1 MTQAS
6 TSRSS
11 LYRRSFGPEAFN
23 DHDGTKIRFLRA
35 LEDMRERAFTLSN
48 ETARDLPE
56 LTQHDGSHMTAL
68 WEVADLIAGPEI
80 TLNPAEA
87 FVLGASILV
96 HDLAMSNAAYH
107 VSGAAIRE
115 RREWPDALAHEL
127 RKEYNRSPYTSELA
141 SPPADIAQRA
151 EKVLL
156 RSLHAEL
163 AEQLPLGSWKA
174 LDSSIV
180 NLIVDPE
187 LRSAYG
193 RLIGQV
199 AASHH
204 WNHDELVTRLAS
216 PVGAPGF
223 APVEWKVDTL
233 LIACLLRTAD
243 SAHLDSTRA
252 PDLLAA
258 VRNLPTSSKE
268 HWIFQSRFQRPYL
281 NNGRLVFTAPDGF
294 SQEEIGAWWL
304 GYDALR
310 VVDNELRSTD
320 SILSENGRS
329 VFAARGV
336 ANVESP
342 KELSQMVLCRGWAP
356 VAAQVHV
363 GDVAGLVRR
372 LGGAELYGQDW
383 SIGLRELITNASDA
397 TKARMALS
405 SYKGGHQFLGRV
417 SVILKEDGSSYWLS
431 CTDNGIGM
439 SPAVLG
445 GKLLDFGTSSWLSQE
460 VVRENPG
467 LLASSFE
474 PTGRFG
480 IGFFSVFMMG
490 KRVRVTS
497 RAIAGGPADTWV
509 LEFGEGIE
517 GRPII
522 RRATHAEQLDE
533 PGTEVSV
540 CLEEPLVQKIDGK
553 PALRIR
559 DLRMA
564 KTIFSGYLS
573 LSDLVRYLIPAP
585 EVDVWVSD
593 GADPRR
599 IMEKDDWMTLDGKD
613 FLMRVFGVPLELP
626 DQGYE
631 EYEEEYEEEEEE
643 EEEETEG
650 RIKDYRISPFEEARK
665 IAREVAN
672 ELSFVDDEN
681 GVHVG
686 RIALLDP
693 HTLSESYMMN
703 ETCLIT
709 AGPTRT
715 RSTQE
720 SIAGL
725 LIGKP
730 ARAARD
736 AARPLAAR
744 EQYTAWADLQ
754 VGNLSA
760 RDDAY
765 GEWCA
770 NAAETLCAFGADVRP
785 LRIWRVENDWVDWA
799 SLVQWISQRKKFRAV
814 DYSQSSTFLG
824 DKEVQ
829 LDGVENVVYYVNERS
844 SRGSFSRYWSEDLS
858 MERTLIDELYE
869 AIENAWEVEIPFVS
883 PRKER
888 KFYRNGIVG
897 LFRGEKVYGSGLQFQ
912 RSALG

>member
-6 TSRSS
+6 TSKSS
-11 LYRRSFGPEAFN
+11 LFQRSFGPEAFN
-23 DHDGTKIRFLRA
+23 DHDDIKARFLRA
-35 LEDMRERAFTLSN
+35 LEDMRERAFTLSS
-48 ETARDLPE
+48 EISRDLPE
-56 LTQHDGSHMTAL
+56 FTQHDGSHMTAL
-68 WEVADLIAGPEI
+68 WELADLIAGPEI

-107 VSGAAIRE
+107 VSGTSIRE
-115 RREWPDALAHEL
+115 HRQWPDALAAEL
-127 RKEYNRSPYTSELA
+127 RKDYRRSPYTSELA
-141 SPPADIAQRA
+141 SPPADAAQRA
-151 EKVLL
+151 EKALL
-156 RSLHAEL
+156 RSLHAEF

-174 LDSSIV
+174 LDSSV
-180 NLIVDPE
+180 VHFIVDPE
-187 LRSAYG
+187 IRSAYG

-204 WNHDELVTRLAS
+204 WNHDELLTRLAP

-223 APVEWKVDTL
+223 APFEWKVDTL
-233 LIACLLRTAD
+233 FVACLLRTAD
-243 SAHLDSTRA
+243 SAHLDATRA

-258 VRNLPTSSKE
+258 VRKIPMASRE

-281 NNGRLVFTAPDGF
+281 KNGRLVFTAPDGF
-294 SQEEIGAWWL
+294 SQDEIGAWWL

-310 VVDNELRSTD
+310 VVDNELRNAD

-342 KELSQMVLCRGWAP
+342 AELSQMVLCRGWSP
-356 VAAQVHV
+356 VTAQVHV

-383 SIGLRELITNASDA
+383 TVGLRELITNASDA

-405 SYKGGHQFLGRV
+405 SYKGGHQFPGRV
-417 SVILKEDGSSYWLS
+417 SITLTESGSFYWLS
-431 CTDNGIGM
+431 CADNGIGM

-445 GKLLDFGTSSWLSQE
+445 DKLLDFGASSWLSQE

-467 LLASSFE
+467 LLASRFE
-474 PTGRFG
+474 PTGKFG

-490 KRVRVTS
+490 RRVRVTS

-522 RRATHAEQLDE
+522 RRAIYNEQLDE
-533 PGTEVSV
+533 PGTVVSV
-540 CLEEPLVQKIDGK
+540 QLEEGLVHQIDGT
-553 PALRIR
+553 PALQVEE
-559 DLRMA
+559 LRMA
-564 KTIFSGYLS
+564 KTIFSGHLP
-573 LSDLVRYLIPAP
+573 LSDLVRYLVPAP
-585 EVDVWVSD
+585 EVDMWVSD
-593 GADPRR
+593 GADSRK
-599 IMEKDDWMTLDGKD
+599 IMEKDDWMTLAGED
-613 FLMRVFGVPLELP
+613 FLMRVFGVPLELSE
-626 DQGYE
+626 DDHDDEDGQVE
-631 EYEEEYEEEEEE
+631 
-643 EEEETEG
+643 
-650 RIKDYRISPFEEARK
+650 D
-665 IAREVAN
+665 REPGPLEDAQRLATKLAN
-672 ELSFVDDEN
+672 ELEFVDDEN

-693 HTLSESYMMN
+693 ETLSQPYMLN

-715 RSTQE
+715 RSTQD

-736 AARPLAAR
+736 AASPIAAR
-744 EQYTAWADLQ
+744 DQRVAWANLQ
-754 VGNLSA
+754 VNKLLA
-760 RDDAY
+760 RNDAY

-770 NAAETLCAFGADVRP
+770 HAAETLCAFGANIRP
-785 LRIWRVENDWVDWA
+785 LRVWRVGNDWVDWDG
-799 SLVQWISQRKKFRAV
+799 LVQWIRPREDFWSV
-814 DYSQSSTFLG
+814 DYSHASTFLG
-824 DKEVQ
+824 TQEVQ
-829 LDGVENVVYYVNERS
+829 LDAVENAVYFVDERM
-844 SRGSFSRYWSEDLS
+844 GLDSFSRNWSEDLRAVRILAY
-858 MERTLIDELYE
+858 EIYE
-869 AIENAWEVEIPFVS
+869 AIEEAWDVELPIMS
-883 PRKER
+883 PRQER
-888 KFYRNGIVG
+888 IFHRTGVIG
-897 LFRGEKVYGSGLQFQ
+897 RFRGEEIHGTGQYFQ
-912 RSALG
+912 RSALA